1 MDNPPKK
8 PNPKN
13 RVISKLISLR
23 DQFKETQPV
32 MSSYVNDIIGTV
44 VRELENHVH
53 ELSAEDTVQER

>member
-1 MDNPPKK
+1 MDNSPKK

-23 DQFKETQPV
+23 DQFKETEPV

-44 VRELENHVH
+44 VRELENHQH
-53 ELSAEDTVQER
+53 EMDSGEHIHS